1 MATSQRI
8 PRTDLSVFP
17 INLGGNTFGWTSDR
31 QQSFD
36 VLDAFVAAGGNFID
50 TADVYSAWAE
60 GHSGGESE
68 TVLGEWLT
76 SRGNR
81 DDIVIA
87 TKAGAHLELS
97 GQSRDNVFAAI
108 DASLKRLQIDAVDLY
123 YAHFDDDSVSIEDQA
138 RTYHDVV
145 ESGRARAIGVSNY
158 SPERMRRWFEYA
170 SAEGLTVPVAI
181 QPHYNLLK
189 RKDYEQE
196 YAPIAREFDAAVFP
210 YFSLASGFLTG
221 KYRSTSDI
229 EGSARKDMIDDY
241 FSEAS
246 LSSGVDVVSALEE
259 VATARDVEVTSVALA
274 YLLAKGV
281 TAPIASARTTDQ
293 LTAVMA
299 AASLDLDDA
308 EVKRNAE
315 REVLAADL
323 PEALLSLY
331 DRIRAAKGV
340 GVGRLQGNRCG
351 ACRIELDR
359 AKLTDLRDAAADDV
373 VRCEECGAILV
384 RTKDS

>member
-1 MATSQRI
+1 VATSQRI

-76 SRGNR
+76 ARGNR
-81 DDIVIA
+81 DDVVIA
-87 TKAGAHLELS
+87 TKAGAHPELS

-308 EVKRNAE
+308 EVSR
-315 REVLAADL
+315 LD
-323 PEALLSLY
+323 EAS
-331 DRIRAAKGV
+331 APFA
-340 GVGRLQGNRCG
+340 
-351 ACRIELDR
+351 
-359 AKLTDLRDAAADDV
+359 
-373 VRCEECGAILV
+373 
-384 RTKDS
+384 